1 MMYSTH
7 EASKNNPQLRIFKGL
22 ENALSDEVQV
32 EMDEER
38 RQLKEQTETEEF
50 WAGRNLA
57 GRNSTRWA
65 A

>member
-1 MMYSTH
+1 MMYSTQ
-7 EASKNNPQLRIFKGL
+7 EASKNNPQLRIFKGQ
-22 ENALSDEVQV
+22 ENALSDEAQV
-32 EMDEER
+32 ELEEER
-38 RQLKEQTETEEF
+38 KQLRELKETEDF

>member
-1 MMYSTH
+1 MMYSTQ

-32 EMDEER
+32 KLEEER
-38 RQLKEQTETEEF
+38 KQLKDQKETEEF

>member
-1 MMYSTH
+1 MYSTH
-7 EASKNNPQLRIFKGL
+7 EASKNNPQLCIFKGQ
-22 ENALSDEVQV
+22 ENAISDEVRV
-32 EMDEER
+32 ELEEER
-38 RQLKEQTETEEF
+38 KQAEEQKEVEDF